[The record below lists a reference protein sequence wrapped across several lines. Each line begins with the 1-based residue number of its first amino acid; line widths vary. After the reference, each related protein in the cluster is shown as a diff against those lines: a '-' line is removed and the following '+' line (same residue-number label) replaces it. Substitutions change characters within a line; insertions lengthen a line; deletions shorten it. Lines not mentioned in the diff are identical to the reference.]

1 MYGWLA
7 NPVDID
13 ESLQV
18 SQFTLVDYVQSDCAQ
33 NYTAGAATV
42 SSIYSHAWASAH
54 RGKWGQ
60 LTPPGKSDEKL
71 RSENTQK
78 RAVFYVYVIF

>member
-1 MYGWLA
+1 MLICTVCGAVGNTVDTLMYGWLA

-60 LTPPGKSDEKL
+60 LTPPWK
-71 RSENTQK
+71 K
-78 RAVFYVYVIF
+78 R